1 MSPSTLKR
9 LSGLAGILAGML
21 FVVADLLN
29 LLVIPD
35 TLSTAFDDL
44 GQIATTN
51 GFFVQS
57 LITLLAGMLLLVALI
72 GLYLTQSEVTG
83 KLGAVGV
90 LIAYVGT
97 LLMVGDFYANTFVT
111 PLVAM
116 SVPEYLSSYE
126 AGLLRLWFPVEFG
139 LFTVSWLLFAI
150 ATLRA
155 RVYPGGAALS
165 LIIGSVLAVPPL
177 PFTNVLFY
185 LAVIWLG
192 FALFSGRIKV
202 APRSSKRRR

>member
-1 MSPSTLKR
+1 MPPSTLKR
-9 LSGLAGILAGML
+9 SSGLAGILAGML
-21 FVVADLLN
+21 FVIAELLN
-29 LLVIPD
+29 PLVIPD
-35 TLSTAFDDL
+35 TLSAAFDDL

-57 LITLLAGMLLLVALI
+57 LLTLLAGMLLLVALI
-72 GLYLTQSEVTG
+72 GFYLTQSEAAG

-90 LIAYVGT
+90 SIAYIGT
-97 LLMVGDFYANTFVT
+97 ILMVGDFYANTFVT

-126 AGLLRLWFPVEFG
+126 AGLLRIWFPVEFG

-155 RVYPGGAALS
+155 RVYPVGAALLL
-165 LIIGSVLAVPPL
+165 LIGAVVALPPL
-177 PFTNVLFY
+177 PFVNVLFY

-192 FALFSGRIKV
+192 FTLFSARVIG
-202 APRSSKRRR
+202 PTWWSTRRR

>member
-1 MSPSTLKR
+1 
-9 LSGLAGILAGML
+9 ML
-21 FVVADLLN
+21 FVVAELLN
-29 LLVIPD
+29 PLVIPD
-35 TLSTAFDDL
+35 TVSAAFDDL

-57 LITLLAGMLLLVALI
+57 LLTLLAAMLLLVALI
-72 GLYLTQSEVTG
+72 GFYLTQSEAAG

-90 LIAYVGT
+90 SIAYVGT
-97 LLMVGDFYANTFVT
+97 ILMVGDFYANTFVT

-126 AGLLRLWFPVEFG
+126 AGLLRIWFPVEFG
-139 LFTVSWLLFAI
+139 LFAVSWLLFAV

-155 RVYPGGAALS
+155 QVYPGGAALLL
-165 LIIGSVLAVPPL
+165 LIGAVVALPPL
-177 PFTNVLFY
+177 PFVNVFFY

-202 APRSSKRRR
+202 TPWASTRRG

>member
-116 SVPEYLSSYE
+116 SVPEYLSTYE

-185 LAVIWLG
+185 L
-192 FALFSGRIKV
+192 R
-202 APRSSKRRR
+202 